1 MTRFRKFAAGA
12 ALAAAAGV
20 TLTPT
25 ASALVGAQDATDNDV
40 SGSVGFL
47 ITYESDDG
55 VMKEGLKNGSRCT
68 GTLIDRQWVITAKHC
83 MQASNPD
90 NQHAY
95 VSFGIDG
102 SHETF
107 SSSSEKVYS
116 HPDTDVSLIKLK
128 VPAPDSI
135 TPVPLWEGSLGDL
148 KNVSGGTDSES
159 YGWSTYAMEGNDKLT
174 KRADNLTYAQGKLD
188 GARIKTTEVNGAFTN
203 SIFTYA
209 STFGDE
215 VKIVEGDSGGPLIV
229 DGKLFG
235 TLTGTLVGE
244 NKEEQKN
251 VGLYVPAVEHGEWIN
266 ETIGSNVV
274 DPINVDEKQGSDE
287 DQKVEMPGPPEDSGE
302 DSSTSSNQN
311 ESSSGS
317 SAQPTATINRDTT
330 SPSAT
335 NVSDSGVNGASQSSE
350 SSTPT
355 MKRVDGGASSS
366 SSVSDE
372 AVGPSVNTGGGVE
385 SQSFFAKVKAMLG

>member
-1 MTRFRKFAAGA
+1 MTRFRKFVAGA

-20 TLTPT
+20 TLAPT
-25 ASALVGAQDATDNDV
+25 AAALVDAQDATDNDV

-47 ITYESDDG
+47 ITYESEDG

-68 GTLIDRQWVITAKHC
+68 GTLIDKQWVITAKHC

-135 TPVPLWEGSLGDL
+135 KPVPLWEGSLGDL

-159 YGWSTYAMEGNDKLT
+159 YGWSTYAMDGNDKLT

-188 GARIKTTEVNGAFTN
+188 GARIKTTEVNGAFSN
-203 SIFTYA
+203 NIFTYA
-209 STFGDE
+209 STFGDG

-235 TLTGTLVGE
+235 TLTGTLVDKSG
-244 NKEEQKN
+244 EQKN
-251 VGLYVPAVEHGEWIN
+251 VGLYVPAAEHGDWIN
-266 ETIGSNVV
+266 ETIGSDVV
-274 DPINVDEKQGSDE
+274 NPIDAEEDKESDTN
-287 DQKVEMPGPPEDSGE
+287 QKVEMPGPDADGA

-317 SAQPTATINRDTT
+317 SSQPTATINRDTT

-335 NVSDSGVNGASQSSE
+335 NVSDSGSSGESRSSE

-355 MKRVDGGASSS
+355 MRRVDGGTSSS
-366 SSVSDE
+366 SSVNDE

-385 SQSFFAKVKAMLG
+385 SQSFFTKVKAMFS